1 LAGFDALEDVNNLL
15 FAEPGLAHDGFSS
28 SVSLRENS
36 HYRCTSFRGGGQ
48 EALEKPNNQPTSN
61 WSNVAN
67 LNLCKNFSRLMLYQ
81 FSVYVGADN
90 VSGPT

>member
-1 LAGFDALEDVNNLL
+1 LTRFDALEDVDDLL

-48 EALEKPNNQPTSN
+48 PAL
-61 WSNVAN
+61 AAG
-67 LNLCKNFSRLMLYQ
+67 R
-81 FSVYVGADN
+81 
-90 VSGPT
+90 GPGRAREPLPE